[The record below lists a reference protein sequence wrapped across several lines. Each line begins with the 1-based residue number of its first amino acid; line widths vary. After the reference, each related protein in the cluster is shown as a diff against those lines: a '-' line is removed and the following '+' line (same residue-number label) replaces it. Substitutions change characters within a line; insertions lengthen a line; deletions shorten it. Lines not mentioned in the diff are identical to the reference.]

1 MLDLKFLTPRKD
13 DNKCKL
19 VIKGDWND
27 ADYITEV
34 TSFTVDKI
42 NSILPYLSILFD
54 LFKFDNDFRRKFNY
68 SDRIKKYGYRI
79 DISEDFESALEFY
92 FNYKRN
98 FYLELLNLKNDNK
111 NLSNRLTVLDEDKF
125 EDVHEATLQDIKDN
139 LIDNHF
145 EILPHYEGSSIHSI
159 NEIYIDYKGNKYDIQ
174 SDKTLEAFAVLMD
187 REYDNFYWP
196 DEDK

>member
-42 NSILPYLSILFD
+42 NSILPYLSILLD

-68 SDRIKKYGYRI
+68 SDRVKKYGYRI
-79 DISEDFESALEFY
+79 DIREDFESALEFY

-111 NLSNRLTVLDEDKF
+111 NLSNRLTALNEDKF

-145 EILPHYEGSSIHSI
+145 EILPHYEGSSIHTI
-159 NEIYIDYKGNKYDIQ
+159 KEIYIDYKGNKYDIQ
-174 SDKTLEAFAVLMD
+174 SDKTLEAFADLMD
-187 REYDNFYWP
+187 REYDNFY
-196 DEDK
+196 

>member
-42 NSILPYLSILFD
+42 NSILPYLSILLD

-79 DISEDFESALEFY
+79 DIREDFESALEFY

-111 NLSNRLTVLDEDKF
+111 NLSNRLTALDEDKF

-145 EILPHYEGSSIHSI
+145 EILPHYEGSSIHTI
-159 NEIYIDYKGNKYDIQ
+159 KEIYIDYKGNKYDIQ
-174 SDKTLEAFAVLMD
+174 SDKTLEAFADLMD
-187 REYDNFYWP
+187 REYDNFYWS

>member
-34 TSFTVDKI
+34 TSFTIDKI
-42 NSILPYLSILFD
+42 NSILPYLSILLD

-79 DISEDFESALEFY
+79 DIREDFESALEFY

-111 NLSNRLTVLDEDKF
+111 NLSNRLTALDEDKF

-145 EILPHYEGSSIHSI
+145 EILPHYEGSSIHTI
-159 NEIYIDYKGNKYDIQ
+159 KEIYIDYKGNKYDIQ
-174 SDKTLEAFAVLMD
+174 SDKTLEAFADLMD

>member
-42 NSILPYLSILFD
+42 NSILPYLSILLD

-68 SDRIKKYGYRI
+68 SDRVKKYEYRI
-79 DISEDFESALEFY
+79 DIREDFESALEFY

-98 FYLELLNLKNDNK
+98 FYLELLNLKNNNK
-111 NLSNRLTVLDEDKF
+111 NLSNRLTALNEDKF

-145 EILPHYEGSSIHSI
+145 EILPHYEGSSIHTI
-159 NEIYIDYKGNKYDIQ
+159 KEIYIDYKGNKYDIQ
-174 SDKTLEAFAVLMD
+174 SDKTLEAFADLMD

>member
-27 ADYITEV
+27 ADCITEV

-42 NSILPYLSILFD
+42 NSILPYLSIL
-54 LFKFDNDFRRKFNY
+54 L
-68 SDRIKKYGYRI
+68 
-79 DISEDFESALEFY
+79 DIREDFESALEFY

-98 FYLELLNLKNDNK
+98 FYLELLNLKNNNK
-111 NLSNRLTVLDEDKF
+111 NLSNRLTALNEDKF

-145 EILPHYEGSSIHSI
+145 EILPHYEGSSIHTI
-159 NEIYIDYKGNKYDIQ
+159 KEIYIDYKGNKYDIQ
-174 SDKTLEAFAVLMD
+174 SDKTLEAFADLMD

>member
-34 TSFTVDKI
+34 TSFNVDKI
-42 NSILPYLSILFD
+42 NSILPYLSILLD

-68 SDRIKKYGYRI
+68 SDRVKKYGYRI
-79 DISEDFESALEFY
+79 DIREDFESALEFY

-111 NLSNRLTVLDEDKF
+111 NLSNRLTALNEDKF

-145 EILPHYEGSSIHSI
+145 EILPHYEGSSIHTI
-159 NEIYIDYKGNKYDIQ
+159 KEIYIDYKGNKYDIQ
-174 SDKTLEAFAVLMD
+174 SDKTLEAFADLMD

>member
-42 NSILPYLSILFD
+42 NSILPYLSILLD

-68 SDRIKKYGYRI
+68 SDRVKKYGYRI
-79 DISEDFESALEFY
+79 DIREDFESALEFY

-98 FYLELLNLKNDNK
+98 FYLELLNLKNNNK
-111 NLSNRLTVLDEDKF
+111 NLSNRLTALNEDKF

-145 EILPHYEGSSIHSI
+145 EILPHYEGSSIHTI
-159 NEIYIDYKGNKYDIQ
+159 KEIYIDYKGNKYDIQ
-174 SDKTLEAFAVLMD
+174 SDKTLEAFADLMD

>member
-42 NSILPYLSILFD
+42 NSILPYLSILLD

-68 SDRIKKYGYRI
+68 SDRVKKYGYRI
-79 DISEDFESALEFY
+79 DIREDFESALEFY

-111 NLSNRLTVLDEDKF
+111 NLSNRLTALNEDKF

-145 EILPHYEGSSIHSI
+145 EILPHYEGSSIHTI
-159 NEIYIDYKGNKYDIQ
+159 KEIYIDYKGNKYDIQ
-174 SDKTLEAFAVLMD
+174 SDKTLEAFADLMD

>member
-159 NEIYIDYKGNKYDIQ
+159 KEIYIDYKGNKYDIQ

>member
-68 SDRIKKYGYRI
+68 SDRIKVKI
-79 DISEDFESALEFY
+79 
-92 FNYKRN
+92 
-98 FYLELLNLKNDNK
+98 LNL
-111 NLSNRLTVLDEDKF
+111 L
-125 EDVHEATLQDIKDN
+125 
-139 LIDNHF
+139 
-145 EILPHYEGSSIHSI
+145 
-159 NEIYIDYKGNKYDIQ
+159 
-174 SDKTLEAFAVLMD
+174 
-187 REYDNFYWP
+187 
-196 DEDK
+196 

>member
-19 VIKGDWND
+19 VIKGEWND

-159 NEIYIDYKGNKYDIQ
+159 KEIYIDYKGNKYDIQ

>member
-145 EILPHYEGSSIHSI
+145 EILPHYEGTSIHSI
-159 NEIYIDYKGNKYDIQ
+159 KEIYIDYKGNKYDIQ